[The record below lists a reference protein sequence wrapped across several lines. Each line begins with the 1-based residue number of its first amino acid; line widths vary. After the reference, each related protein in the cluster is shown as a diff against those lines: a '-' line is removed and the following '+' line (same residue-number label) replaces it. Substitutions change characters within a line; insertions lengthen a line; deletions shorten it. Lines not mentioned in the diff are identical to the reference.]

1 MTKLSLAFVAA
12 TAVAGVV
19 AISTP
24 ASSAMPAAG
33 LTAAIAEASAD
44 VQDVYWV
51 CRRHRGCVWVRPWH
65 RGWWW
70 RRRWWR

>member
-1 MTKLSLAFVAA
+1 MRKLSLAFVAA

-33 LTAAIAEASAD
+33 LTAAIADASAD
-44 VQDVYWV
+44 LQDAYWV
-51 CRRHRGCVWVRPWH
+51 CR
-65 RGWWW
+65 
-70 RRRWWR
+70 